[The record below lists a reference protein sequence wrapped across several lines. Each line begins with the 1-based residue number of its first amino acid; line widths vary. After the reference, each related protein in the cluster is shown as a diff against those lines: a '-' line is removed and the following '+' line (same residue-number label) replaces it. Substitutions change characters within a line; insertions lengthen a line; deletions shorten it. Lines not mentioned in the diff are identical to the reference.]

1 MAKKSTKVKTK
12 KVQSKKK
19 AVKKKVTKKKTTKKK
34 VTKKKTTKKKVT
46 KKKTTKKKV
55 AKKKTTK
62 KKVAKKKTAGTK
74 TAKKAIKKKTV
85 KRKRKKK
92 ITMDDVYKILNK
104 VQIAKKK
111 IVFAMFVDEANTAEN
126 IIRDVD
132 LKYHKKVMKTQTV
145 FTVYPKN
152 DDDELDILDVDYL
165 NDEIPEEGQ
174 IFG

>member
-1 MAKKSTKVKTK
+1 MAKKTTKVKTK

-19 AVKKKVTKKKTTKKK
+19 TAKKKVVKKTT
-34 VTKKKTTKKKVT
+34 V
-46 KKKTTKKKV
+46 KKKV

-62 KKVAKKKTAGTK
+62 KAVKKVVKKKAT
-74 TAKKAIKKKTV
+74 KKAVKKKAVV

-111 IVFAMFVDEANTAEN
+111 IIFAMFVDEANTAEN
-126 IIRDVD
+126 IIRDLD
-132 LKYHKKVMKTQTV
+132 LRYSKKVMKTQTV
-145 FTVYPKN
+145 FTVFPQ